1 MWTFGTW
8 RLAAGCLLFRTGRC
22 YEVHGGQKM
31 TAVNIQGIDPSDQPC
46 LDGDWVDLLPV
57 VNDSQVDVEEES
69 CCAGNQSAG
78 ELR

>member
-1 MWTFGTW
+1 
-8 RLAAGCLLFRTGRC
+8 
-22 YEVHGGQKM
+22 M

-69 CCAGNQSAG
+69 CCAANQSAG